1 MIANNVITQFS
12 QHFRLLSADTPE
24 LLREVYRMRYEVY
37 CVEMGFE
44 RPEQFPDGLERD
56 DYDHRARHCLLQH
69 RASGLYAGSVR
80 LVLHDQKNSNGLFP
94 FEKHCGHSLNRS
106 VLDPMNLPREQIG
119 EISRLTV
126 TAQFRRRQGDNQ
138 STHGSTAETINGST
152 TINGPTVPAPEI
164 DRRIFSHIAAGL
176 YLAGAAMGLQQ
187 GLSGVFVMMEPR
199 LARHLSFY
207 DLHFTP
213 VGEVIEYHGRRR
225 GPYYI
230 SREDVLQRLSP
241 PLTELMNRIRSE
253 LAQKTQP
260 TRRAG
265 HAHPQTLLYGHG

>member
-1 MIANNVITQFS
+1 MIASDVITQFS
-12 QHFRLLSADTPE
+12 QHFRLLPADTPE

-37 CVEMGFE
+37 CLEMGFE

-56 DYDHRARHCLLQH
+56 DYDHRARHCLIQH
-69 RASGLYAGSVR
+69 RESGLYAGSVR
-80 LVLHDQKNSNGLFP
+80 LVLHDPENSNILFP
-94 FEKHCGHSLNRS
+94 FEKHCGHSLDRS
-106 VLDPMNLPREQIG
+106 ILDPMRLPRERIG

-126 TAQFRRRQGDNQ
+126 TAQFRRRQGD
-138 STHGSTAETINGST
+138 HGSTQEADSGPTLPAST
-152 TINGPTVPAPEI
+152 T

-199 LARHLSFY
+199 LARHLSLY

-230 SREDVLQRLSP
+230 SREDVLERLAP
-241 PLTELMNRIRSE
+241 PLARLMSHIRNELR
-253 LAQKTQP
+253 QP
-260 TRRAG
+260 SSAG
-265 HAHPQTLLYGHG
+265 HTNHPPLLLRSHG